1 MSLPS
6 GTRIGQYEI
15 LDLLGAGGM
24 GEVYRVRDA
33 RLGLEAALKFLQSQH
48 ADDPSAP
55 RAVYA

>member
-1 MSLPS
+1 LA
-6 GTRIGQYEI
+6 QYEI

-33 RLGLEAALKFLQSQH
+33 RLGLEAALKFLQSQRAH
-48 ADDPSAP
+48 DPSAP